1 LKEIFH
7 FELNNIY
14 GVKNLELS
22 INSKVKLNNGVHMPR
37 LGFGTWKLKGD
48 KALSPVKWALDTGY
62 RSIDT
67 ATLYGNEKSVGKA
80 IQESDVPRK
89 EIFITTK
96 VWDSDL
102 GYEKTQKAFQRSL
115 NNLNIEYI
123 DLYLIHWPRKLRNES
138 WKAME
143 ELYKQG
149 KIKAIGV
156 ANFAISHLQELL
168 DKFEIVPAVNQFEL
182 HPFLYSERKDLIE
195 FCRRNNIQVEA
206 YSPLTHGKQ
215 LNNPTLK
222 TIAKEYDKTTAQL
235 LIRWSLQHDFVVIPK
250 SGDKNHIQENSD
262 VFDFHI
268 SENDMGKID
277 SVKEEFRLL
286 YDTSTWD

>member
-1 LKEIFH
+1 M
-7 FELNNIY
+7 
-14 GVKNLELS
+14 KNLELN
-22 INSKVKLNNGVHMPR
+22 INSKVELNNGVQMPR

-48 KALSPVKWALDTGY
+48 KAFSPVKGALEAGY

-80 IQESDVPRK
+80 IHESDVPRE

-102 GYEKTQKAFQRSL
+102 GYEKTQKAFERSL

-138 WKAME
+138 WRALE

-149 KIKAIGV
+149 KLKAIGV
-156 ANFAISHLQELL
+156 ANFAISHLEELL
-168 DKFEIVPAVNQFEL
+168 DRFEMVPAVNQFEL

-195 FCRRNNIQVEA
+195 FCRKNDIQVEA

-215 LNNPTLK
+215 LNNPTFK
-222 TIAKEYDKTTAQL
+222 TIAKKYNKTTAQL
-235 LIRWSLQHDFVVIPK
+235 LIRWSLQHGFVVIPK
-250 SGDKNHIQENSD
+250 SGNKSHIQENSD

-268 SENDMGKID
+268 SESDMEKID
-277 SVKEEFRLL
+277 TVKEEFRLL